1 MIRKQSDYLIDERP
15 EMRGGNGTVRI
26 EHLFEPGTELK
37 APTRLCAKLYL
48 EPGVSIG
55 FHRHENEEEIFVIV
69 KGQGEIDD
77 NGTSRQVAAGDSV
90 LTGNGAGHAVKN
102 TGSETL
108 EILAVISKYAE

>member
-1 MIRKQSDYLIDERP
+1 MIRKQSDYRIDERP

-108 EILAVISKYAE
+108 EILAVIVKYAE

>member
-1 MIRKQSDYLIDERP
+1 MIRKQSDYRIDERP

>member
-1 MIRKQSDYLIDERP
+1 MIRKQSDYRIDTRP

-69 KGQGEIDD
+69 KGEGEIDD
-77 NGTSRQVAAGDSV
+77 NGTLRQVAAGDSV
-90 LTGNGAGHAVKN
+90 LTGNGAGHAVRN
-102 TGSETL
+102 TGNETL
-108 EILAVISKYAE
+108 EILAVIAKYAE

>member
-1 MIRKQSDYLIDERP
+1 MIRKQSDYRIDERP

-37 APTRLCAKLYL
+37 SPTRLCAKLYL

-55 FHRHENEEEIFVIV
+55 FHRHESEEDIFVIV

>member
-1 MIRKQSDYLIDERP
+1 MIRKQSDYRIDERP

-37 APTRLCAKLYL
+37 SPTRLCAKLYL

-55 FHRHENEEEIFVIV
+55 FHRHESEEEIFVIV

>member
-1 MIRKQSDYLIDERP
+1 MIRKQGDCRTEERF

-26 EHLFEPGTELK
+26 EHLFEPGSELK
-37 APTRLCAKLYL
+37 APTRLCAKLFL
-48 EPGVSIG
+48 EPGASIG

-69 KGQGEIDD
+69 KGCGEIDD
-77 NGTSRQVAAGDSV
+77 NGSVKQVAAGDAV

-102 TGSETL
+102 TGDETL

>member
-1 MIRKQSDYLIDERP
+1 MIRKQSDYRIDERP

-26 EHLFEPGTELK
+26 EHLFEAGTELK
-37 APTRLCAKLYL
+37 SPTRLCARLYL

-69 KGQGEIDD
+69 KGEGEIDD
-77 NGTSRQVAAGDSV
+77 NGTLRQVAAGDSV
-90 LTGNGAGHAVKN
+90 LTGNGAGHAVRN

>member
-1 MIRKQSDYLIDERP
+1 MIRKQSDCRIDERP

-26 EHLFEPGTELK
+26 EHLFEPGSELK
-37 APTRLCAKLYL
+37 FPVRLCAKLYL

-69 KGQGEIDD
+69 KGHGEIDD
-77 NGTSRQVAAGDSV
+77 NGTVRQVTAGDSV
-90 LTGNGAGHAVKN
+90 LTGNGSGHAVRN
-102 TGSETL
+102 NGNETL

>member
-1 MIRKQSDYLIDERP
+1 MIRKQSDYRIDERP

-26 EHLFEPGTELK
+26 GRLFESGTELK
-37 APTRLCAKLYL
+37 SPTRLCAKLYL

-77 NGTSRQVAAGDSV
+77 NGTLKQVAAGDSI
-90 LTGNGAGHAVKN
+90 LTGNGAGHAVRN

-108 EILAVISKYAE
+108 EILAVIIKYAE

>member
-1 MIRKQSDYLIDERP
+1 MIRKQSDYRIDERP

-37 APTRLCAKLYL
+37 SPTRLCAKLYL

-55 FHRHENEEEIFVIV
+55 FHRHESEEEIFVIV

-102 TGSETL
+102 TGDETL
-108 EILAVISKYAE
+108 EILAVISRYAE

>member
-1 MIRKQSDYLIDERP
+1 MIRKAADCKKVYNEK
-15 EMRGGNGTVRI
+15 MRGGNGTVRI

-69 KGQGEIDD
+69 KGEGEIDD

>member
-1 MIRKQSDYLIDERP
+1 MIRKQSDYRIDERP

-37 APTRLCAKLYL
+37 TPTRLCAKLYL